1 MLSNEIQGDRMIGR
15 RADRRWHA
23 CEHRRRRTMDMASCD
38 KAYAPV
44 SSDDSS
50 EIVVVA
56 KILHIHMPD
65 AGDERWVMQKQ

>member
-1 MLSNEIQGDRMIGR
+1 
-15 RADRRWHA
+15 
-23 CEHRRRRTMDMASCD
+23 MDMASCD

-65 AGDERWVMQKQ
+65 AGDERWMMQKQ